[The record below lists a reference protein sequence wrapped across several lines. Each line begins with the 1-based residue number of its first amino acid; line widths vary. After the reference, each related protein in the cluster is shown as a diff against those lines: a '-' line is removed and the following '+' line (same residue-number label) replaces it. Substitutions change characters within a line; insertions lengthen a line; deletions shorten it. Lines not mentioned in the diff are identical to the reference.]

1 MEKKGFKWQ
10 MCVGAVFMIIIIIS
24 LFLPSMSISGEKY
37 LKTAVQ
43 INKYAKDEDSKTAK
57 KAQVDKKVIDKYKEN
72 TSKWDDKVKEFDDK
86 IDKKDKGSSISQ
98 IMLVKW
104 LFTADDEI
112 DDIEGITKK
121 AGEKKSGS
129 KSAQNTGILSA
140 QKASAKMK
148 KSSKKS
154 TKKST
159 KKTTTKQ
166 KSSKSKNKAKKS
178 TAKKSN
184 STKKSAKKLSDSDV
198 KNVFKIM
205 AILLLIPVLLAVA
218 SLIVIAVTGKTNQ
231 IMMIATGAVTVVARL
246 IYSFMIPGMIW
257 DKIDDYVKSIT
268 LVDARL
274 FDIDGVGKYAVSKI
288 MSNCTGAGVYVTLVA
303 GVFLIVAGILFMT
316 ALKPEM
322 EKEESEEEWDFG
334 HIPSIPPQPINPQY
348 PYDPPM
354 PPQHDDGKNQIF
366 TPPTPNPD
374 GYVGEDGKHYM
385 TGMPPEDFVSEN
397 YAGDMTVA
405 GEDIGTGAEP
415 EPGGY
420 KPTPGMIPKSGCL
433 YGMEGEYS
441 SSELVMNDGD
451 EVILGRDPKC
461 ATLVFSYPKISR
473 RHCGIRY
480 NGTEQ
485 RYYVIDYSSNGIE
498 FSNGTKAIKG
508 QYVSVA
514 PGTILYMAGRH
525 EAIKLG

>member
-43 INKYAKDEDSKTAK
+43 INKYGKDEDSKTAK

-140 QKASAKMK
+140 QKASAKVK

-159 KKTTTKQ
+159 KKTTTKK

-231 IMMIATGAVTVVARL
+231 IIMIA
-246 IYSFMIPGMIW
+246 
-257 DKIDDYVKSIT
+257 
-268 LVDARL
+268 
-274 FDIDGVGKYAVSKI
+274 
-288 MSNCTGAGVYVTLVA
+288 TGAGVYVTLLA

-322 EKEESEEEWDFG
+322 EKEESEEEWDFP
-334 HIPSIPPQPINPQY
+334 IPPIPPQPINPQY

-420 KPTPGMIPKSGCL
+420 KPTPGMLPKSGCL

-498 FSNGTKAIKG
+498 FSDGTKAIKG

>member
-10 MCVGAVFMIIIIIS
+10 MCVGLVFMALIIIS
-24 LFLPSMSISGEKY
+24 LFLPAMNISGEKY
-37 LKTAVQ
+37 LRTAVQ
-43 INKYAKDEDSKTAK
+43 INKYAKDEDSKAAD

-104 LFTADDEI
+104 LLTDDEKI

-121 AGEKKSGS
+121 NGEKKSDS

-140 QKASAKMK
+140 QKASAKIK
-148 KSSKKS
+148 KFSKKT

-159 KKTTTKQ
+159 KKTTTKK
-166 KSSKSKNKAKKS
+166 KSSKNKAKKS
-178 TAKKSN
+178 TKESTAKKSI
-184 STKKSAKKLSDSDV
+184 STKKLSDSDV

-205 AILLLIPVLLAVA
+205 AILLLIPALLAIA

-231 IMMIATGAVTVVARL
+231 IMMIATGAVTVIARL
-246 IYSFMIPGMIW
+246 IYSVMIPGMIW

-268 LVDARL
+268 LVDEKL
-274 FDIDGVGKYAVSKI
+274 FDIDGVGKYAISKI
-288 MSNCTGAGVYVTLVA
+288 MSNCTGAGVYVTLVT
-303 GVFLIVAGILFMT
+303 GVLLIVAGILFMT

-322 EKEESEEEWDFG
+322 ENEESEEEWDF
-334 HIPSIPPQPINPQY
+334 PIPPQPGENIY
-348 PYDPPM
+348 
-354 PPQHDDGKNQIF
+354 
-366 TPPTPNPD
+366 TPPTPNRD
-374 GYVGEDGKHYM
+374 GYIGNDGEHYM
-385 TGMPPEDFVSEN
+385 TGMPPVDIVSED
-397 YAGDMTVA
+397 YAGDMTMA
-405 GEDIGTGAEP
+405 GDSIGGRVP
-415 EPGGY
+415 EI
-420 KPTPGMIPKSGCL
+420 KPKSGCL

-441 SSELVMNDGD
+441 SSELVLYDGD
-451 EVILGRDPKC
+451 EVILGRDPKY

-473 RHCGIRY
+473 KHCGIRY
-480 NGTEQ
+480 ISKEE

-498 FSNGTKAIKG
+498 FSDGTKAIKG

>member
-316 ALKPEM
+316 ALKPKM

-334 HIPSIPPQPINPQY
+334 HIPPIPPQPINPQY

-354 PPQHDDGKNQIF
+354 PPQHDDGKN
-366 TPPTPNPD
+366 
-374 GYVGEDGKHYM
+374 
-385 TGMPPEDFVSEN
+385 
-397 YAGDMTVA
+397 
-405 GEDIGTGAEP
+405 
-415 EPGGY
+415 
-420 KPTPGMIPKSGCL
+420 
-433 YGMEGEYS
+433 
-441 SSELVMNDGD
+441 
-451 EVILGRDPKC
+451 
-461 ATLVFSYPKISR
+461 
-473 RHCGIRY
+473 
-480 NGTEQ
+480 
-485 RYYVIDYSSNGIE
+485 
-498 FSNGTKAIKG
+498 
-508 QYVSVA
+508 
-514 PGTILYMAGRH
+514 
-525 EAIKLG
+525 

>member
-72 TSKWDDKVKEFDDK
+72 TGKWDDKVKEFDDK

-166 KSSKSKNKAKKS
+166 KSSS
-178 TAKKSN
+178 
-184 STKKSAKKLSDSDV
+184 
-198 KNVFKIM
+198 
-205 AILLLIPVLLAVA
+205 
-218 SLIVIAVTGKTNQ
+218 
-231 IMMIATGAVTVVARL
+231 
-246 IYSFMIPGMIW
+246 
-257 DKIDDYVKSIT
+257 
-268 LVDARL
+268 
-274 FDIDGVGKYAVSKI
+274 
-288 MSNCTGAGVYVTLVA
+288 
-303 GVFLIVAGILFMT
+303 
-316 ALKPEM
+316 
-322 EKEESEEEWDFG
+322 
-334 HIPSIPPQPINPQY
+334 PPC
-348 PYDPPM
+348 
-354 PPQHDDGKNQIF
+354 K
-366 TPPTPNPD
+366 
-374 GYVGEDGKHYM
+374 
-385 TGMPPEDFVSEN
+385 
-397 YAGDMTVA
+397 
-405 GEDIGTGAEP
+405 
-415 EPGGY
+415 
-420 KPTPGMIPKSGCL
+420 
-433 YGMEGEYS
+433 
-441 SSELVMNDGD
+441 
-451 EVILGRDPKC
+451 
-461 ATLVFSYPKISR
+461 
-473 RHCGIRY
+473 
-480 NGTEQ
+480 
-485 RYYVIDYSSNGIE
+485 
-498 FSNGTKAIKG
+498 
-508 QYVSVA
+508 
-514 PGTILYMAGRH
+514 
-525 EAIKLG
+525 

>member
-1 MEKKGFKWQ
+1 
-10 MCVGAVFMIIIIIS
+10 
-24 LFLPSMSISGEKY
+24 
-37 LKTAVQ
+37 
-43 INKYAKDEDSKTAK
+43 
-57 KAQVDKKVIDKYKEN
+57 
-72 TSKWDDKVKEFDDK
+72 
-86 IDKKDKGSSISQ
+86 
-98 IMLVKW
+98 
-104 LFTADDEI
+104 
-112 DDIEGITKK
+112 
-121 AGEKKSGS
+121 
-129 KSAQNTGILSA
+129 
-140 QKASAKMK
+140 
-148 KSSKKS
+148 
-154 TKKST
+154 
-159 KKTTTKQ
+159 
-166 KSSKSKNKAKKS
+166 
-178 TAKKSN
+178 
-184 STKKSAKKLSDSDV
+184 
-198 KNVFKIM
+198 M

-316 ALKPEM
+316 VLKPEM

-334 HIPSIPPQPINPQY
+334 HIPPI
-348 PYDPPM
+348 

-385 TGMPPEDFVSEN
+385 TGMPPVDFVSGN

-405 GEDIGTGAEP
+405 GDDIGTGAEP

-498 FSNGTKAIKG
+498 FSDGTKAIKG